1 MTAPRVRHLF
11 YDTEKLKSSL
21 DFRSVISLYSRHQA
35 ALDLFERD
43 TRTAAFE
50 AANRKRNLC
59 AFALCFHGLTS
70 RLLFPPSSRPLSC
83 LRRRRAAARAFGH
96 LPRPTD
102 DVLLE
107 LGVRHVLLARAHAPA
122 HRDAGRVHRLGV
134 AGDQRVAPVEFAPPG
149 QQAIAA
155 GRREP

>member
-11 YDTEKLKSSL
+11 YNTEKLKSSL

-70 RLLFPPSSRPLSC
+70 RLLFPPSSRPPSLAFDG
-83 LRRRRAAARAFGH
+83 AA
-96 LPRPTD
+96 LPRAP
-102 DVLLE
+102 
-107 LGVRHVLLARAHAPA
+107 LGT
-122 HRDAGRVHRLGV
+122 
-134 AGDQRVAPVEFAPPG
+134 FPG
-149 QQAIAA
+149 QLTMYS
-155 GRREP
+155 